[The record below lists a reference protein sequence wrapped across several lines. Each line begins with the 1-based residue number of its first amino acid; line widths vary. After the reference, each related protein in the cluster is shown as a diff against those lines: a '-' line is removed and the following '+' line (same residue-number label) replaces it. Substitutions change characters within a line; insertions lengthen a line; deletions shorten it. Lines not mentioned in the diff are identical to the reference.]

1 MISVVNRLLR
11 QRNLTYEPPAKKSN
25 MLKSIT
31 SLALKSFIYTIILTN
46 KHQKHNLEF
55 FIMTNET
62 FGRICFAVALLLIGS
77 RTLGDYVIFPYI
89 AVTKAEKGEFK
100 EACAY
105 VVDKKKTTRS
115 AEQFVI
121 KLENNNFKEFDILPK
136 IGAVFFNE
144 DKKGDLPIRTK
155 YHSFMIVE
163 PNTCKKVQYVEVYNI
178 FGFKKFYLYDYL

>member
-1 MISVVNRLLR
+1 M
-11 QRNLTYEPPAKKSN
+11 
-25 MLKSIT
+25 
-31 SLALKSFIYTIILTN
+31 ALKNFIYTIILTN

-105 VVDKKKTTRS
+105 VVGTKKERNSDATIIRINGAQYKSR
-115 AEQFVI
+115 E
-121 KLENNNFKEFDILPK
+121 ILPLEHK
-136 IGAVFFNE
+136 ASIKRKEWLKFPLGQNY
-144 DKKGDLPIRTK
+144 KGLLT
-155 YHSFMIVE
+155 VE
-163 PNTCKKVQYVEVYNI
+163 PNTCKKVQYIEVYNI
-178 FGFKKFYLYDYL
+178 FGFKKFYLYDYLNQP